1 MKNFVIKSLIFA
13 LPILLATTLSASI
26 TNTLKIET
34 DANEKS
40 IYLSFQANESNAVMI
55 QLKDANEAILHQEF
69 VSNKIAFA
77 KKFNLENLPKG
88 VYFLQISDDLKEI
101 VQPINISVSDLAIDP
116 LTRIENFKPVYKY
129 SNNKLDINL
138 LAINN
143 EKINIEIFNAENQ
156 AIFAKSFKN
165 DGKPFGE
172 RLDLSKLQAGVYS
185 VKINAGNNTFYKSVE
200 VK

>member
-13 LPILLATTLSASI
+13 LPILFATTLSASI
-26 TNTLKIET
+26 SNTLKIET
-34 DANEKS
+34 DASEKS
-40 IYLSFQANESNAVMI
+40 IYLSFKANKSNAVMI

-77 KKFNLENLPKG
+77 KKFNLKNLPNG
-88 VYFLQISDDLKEI
+88 VYYLKISDDLKEI

-172 RLDLSKLQAGVYS
+172 RLDLNKLQAGVYN
-185 VKINAGNNTFYKSVE
+185 VKIKAGNNTFYKSVE